1 MPHVIHIRGILNSQ
15 LTIRSKG
22 PWDMSPAALN
32 QQAPLRPSLCV
43 SVPCTLQIT
52 VPSLTLD
59 VPVLLACIFKLLVRR
74 WVFTLSKGML
84 RFLYPKEFLV

>member
-1 MPHVIHIRGILNSQ
+1 MPRVIHTPGILNSQ

-32 QQAPLRPSLCV
+32 QRAPLWPPLRV
-43 SVPCTLQIT
+43 SVPCTLQTT

-59 VPVLLACIFKLLVRR
+59 VPVLLA
-74 WVFTLSKGML
+74 
-84 RFLYPKEFLV
+84 